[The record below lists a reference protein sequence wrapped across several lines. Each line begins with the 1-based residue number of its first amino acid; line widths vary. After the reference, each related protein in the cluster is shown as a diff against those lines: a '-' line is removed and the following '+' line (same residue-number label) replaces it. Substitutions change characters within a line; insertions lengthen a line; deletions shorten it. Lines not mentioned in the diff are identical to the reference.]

1 MVELLNVTFYII
13 KENKMAKGIDLT
25 KYKSLWKTKK
35 ALDTVNAEDWQDI
48 LKYYWPKTWKPI
60 GKITWKALADRVF
73 SEYCRL
79 FYADDKWYV
88 TCITSGVRMFWKD
101 SQCWHFISRWV
112 LKYRYDIQNCYPQSY
127 AENVMLSWNYKV
139 YTLRMIDMLG
149 KEKVEEM
156 INDKELRTYN
166 QIEYEEMIMERYKFI
181 VEKKKII
188 DMNHE
193 KIVMQGKDW
202 ITKE

>member
-1 MVELLNVTFYII
+1 
-13 KENKMAKGIDLT
+13 MAKFDIT

-35 ALDTVNAEDWQDI
+35 AMSEAKAEEWEEI
-48 LKYYWPKTWKPI
+48 LKYYWPKTWNPI
-60 GKITWKALADRVF
+60 WKITWKMLADRVF

-79 FYADDKWYV
+79 YYADSNWYV
-88 TCITSGVRMFWKD
+88 KCITSGVRMFWKE

-112 LKYRYDIQNCYPQSY
+112 LKYRYDILNCYPQSY

-156 INDKELRTYN
+156 VNDKELVIYR
-166 QIEYEEMIMERYKFI
+166 QGRYEEKIKERYKFI
-181 VEKKKII
+181 IEKKALIERMSDNSLHKLENI
-188 DMNHE
+188 E
-193 KIVMQGKDW
+193 F
-202 ITKE
+202 

>member
-1 MVELLNVTFYII
+1 MVESLNVTFYIT
-13 KENKMAKGIDLT
+13 KENKMVKVIDLT

-48 LKYYWPKTWKPI
+48 LRYYWPKTWKPVS
-60 GKITWKALADRVF
+60 KITRKALADRVF

-79 FYADDKWYV
+79 FYADDYWYV

-149 KEKVEEM
+149 RDKVEEM

-181 VEKKKII
+181 VKKKKII

-193 KIVMQGKDW
+193 KLVMQGGNW
-202 ITKE
+202 ITRE

>member
-1 MVELLNVTFYII
+1 MVELLNVMFYII

-35 ALDTVNAEDWQDI
+35 ALDTVNAEDWKDI
-48 LKYYWPKTWKPI
+48 LRYYWPKTWKPI

-79 FYADDKWYV
+79 FYADDYWYV

-156 INDKELRTYN
+156 I
-166 QIEYEEMIMERYKFI
+166 MERYKFI

-193 KIVMQGKDW
+193 KIVMQGENW

>member
-1 MVELLNVTFYII
+1 MKT
-13 KENKMAKGIDLT
+13 KTIDLS

-48 LKYYWPKTWKPI
+48 LRYYWPKTWKPI

-79 FYADDKWYV
+79 YYADKYGYV
-88 TCITSGVRMFWKD
+88 KCITSGVRMFWKD

-112 LKYRYDIQNCYPQSY
+112 LKYRYDILNCYPQSY

-139 YTLRMIDMLG
+139 YTLRMIDMLW

-156 INDKELRTYN
+156 INDKEIVEYK
-166 QIEYEEMIMERYKFI
+166 QWWYEENIQKRYTFI
-181 VEKKKII
+181 VEKKRMIERMSDNSLHKYEN
-188 DMNHE
+188 ME
-193 KIVMQGKDW
+193 F
-202 ITKE
+202 